1 MSTAIEDA
9 PRIISTPGLEWLV
22 LPGEAEV
29 YYTNFGDGRND
40 DSSELVVRVN
50 ADPAINHGYS
60 DWRLPTIDELK
71 TLIGT
76 DQAPEGSF
84 WSSLPYVGSSSL
96 SWYVNFYYGDGY
108 GRNSHGAHVRLVRAS
123 L

>member
-1 MSTAIEDA
+1 MNAVAERAAHINF
-9 PRIISTPGLEWLV
+9 TPGLEWLV
-22 LPGEAEV
+22 LPSEAEV
-29 YYTNFGDGRND
+29 YYTNFGDGRKGD
-40 DSSELVVRVN
+40 ASELVATVN
-50 ADPAINHGYS
+50 ADSTRYFGRA

-123 L
+123 Q